1 MDKKIAN
8 KMLNS
13 HIIYC
18 HKNLLNNKLYFG
30 ITSLKPIER
39 WGSKGQGYK
48 NNKHFNRA
56 IKYYGWD
63 SFEHI
68 IVKEGLPE
76 ACAKTLER
84 ILIYKYNTTNP
95 NNGYNLTEGG
105 EGVLGWHHSEI
116 TKEKMSL
123 NAKGVNNNFYGKYH
137 TKDSKQKMRLARL
150 GKSPAN
156 KGTSLSEEAKLA
168 ISEQRCKEVVQY
180 DLDGNIINT
189 YKSSK
194 EAGEINNFYSSN
206 ITRACRTGK
215 SYKNFN
221 WQYKYGTNGF

>member
-1 MDKKIAN
+1 M
-8 KMLNS
+8 
-13 HIIYC
+13 
-18 HKNLLNNKLYFG
+18 
-30 ITSLKPIER
+30 
-39 WGSKGQGYK
+39 
-48 NNKHFNRA
+48 
-56 IKYYGWD
+56 
-63 SFEHI
+63 
-68 IVKEGLPE
+68 
-76 ACAKTLER
+76 
-84 ILIYKYNTTNP
+84 
-95 NNGYNLTEGG
+95 
-105 EGVLGWHHSEI
+105 LGWHHSEI

-189 YKSSK
+189 YKSAK

-221 WQYKYGTNGF
+221 

>member
-39 WGSKGQGYK
+39 WGYK

-105 EGVLGWHHSEI
+105 E
-116 TKEKMSL
+116 
-123 NAKGVNNNFYGKYH
+123 
-137 TKDSKQKMRLARL
+137 
-150 GKSPAN
+150 
-156 KGTSLSEEAKLA
+156 
-168 ISEQRCKEVVQY
+168 
-180 DLDGNIINT
+180 
-189 YKSSK
+189 
-194 EAGEINNFYSSN
+194 INNFYSSN